1 VVWVSVVLLGVRPSG
16 PTARRPAPYLL
27 LTAVLV
33 ASLALLGACGLPRSS
48 SPVEVPPAEVPY
60 GLLEAATANTTP
72 TATPGVLLVP
82 GSIYLADPE
91 QRLVP
96 VGVQVP
102 NAQTIPMLQ
111 TLLNR
116 LAVGPS
122 DRERARSL
130 VTDLSPGSS
139 LVLRGLNSGTAY
151 IELESTGQDPSP
163 SKLPI
168 AVGQIVLTATSIAG
182 VDRVVFVR
190 DGTPLQVPGP
200 DGSSTSVPLGA
211 TDFEVLLAPG
221 QPPVDRTV
229 PLPGVPATTT
239 TTTDP

>member
-1 VVWVSVVLLGVRPSG
+1 MRRRPSG
-16 PTARRPAPYLL
+16 PTVRRTPFPLAM

-33 ASLALLGACGLPRSS
+33 TSLALLGACGLPRSS
-48 SPVEVPPAEVPY
+48 SPVEVPTAEVPY

-72 TATPGVLLVP
+72 TATPGVLLIP
-82 GSIYLADPE
+82 GTIYLADTE
-91 QRLVP
+91 QRLVA

-116 LAVGPS
+116 LAVGLS
-122 DRERARSL
+122 ERERARGL

-139 LVLRGLNSGTAY
+139 LVLRGLSSGTAY

-163 SKLPI
+163 SKLPV
-168 AVGQIVLTATSIAG
+168 AVGQIVLTATSIVG

-190 DGTPLQVPGP
+190 DGTPLPVPGP
-200 DGSSTSVPLGA
+200 DGSSTSVALGA
-211 TDFEVLLAPG
+211 TDYEDLLAPG

-229 PLPGVPATTT
+229 PLPGVPASTTT
-239 TTTDP
+239 ADRG